1 MATAH
6 GIPACVTA
14 GDSGEWTFASLD
26 DGWTIHV
33 RLLAFGLS
41 PIEITGNGRTIT
53 LDATDTSAWAAGDYN
68 ALIWA
73 TSGTQRLTLGE
84 TVIRIKPNPTG
95 LDETHDPRSENQKI
109 LAAINAVL
117 SDELTNPLAEY
128 KIAGREVK
136 RYSREELL
144 RLKVRYQH
152 AVNVEMGRSE
162 FIGQIP
168 IRFAPDFGLP
178 GDPYARG

>member
-6 GIPACVTA
+6 GIPACFTA
-14 GDSGEWTFASLD
+14 GDSGEWTFAHLD
-26 DGWTIHV
+26 EDWAIHV

-41 PIEITGNGRTIT
+41 PIEVSGTGRTIT
-53 LDATDTSAWAAGDYN
+53 LSASDTDSWAAGDYN
-68 ALIWA
+68 ALAWA
-73 TSGTQRLTLGE
+73 TNGDQRKALGE
-84 TVIRIKPNPTG
+84 TTITVKPNPAT
-95 LDETHDPRSENQKI
+95 LDATHDPRTENQKI

-117 SDELTNPLAEY
+117 CDELTNPLAEY

-152 AVNVEMGRSE
+152 AVDVEMGRAE